1 MERNLSEA
9 RDFYVSMVRDKRYAL
24 MAGPFATHAEAL
36 QMVEP
41 VRKEAGR
48 LDPFADFDA
57 FGTCSMLRRSTNKDG
72 WLNVYVGAK
81 PRLMGAA

>member
-1 MERNLSEA
+1 MSDA
-9 RDFYVSMVRDKRYAL
+9 KDYYVSMKRDSHYAL
-24 MAGPFATHAEAL
+24 MAGPFATHEEAL

-41 VRKEAGR
+41 VRKEASR
-48 LDPFADFDA
+48 LDPFCDFDA

-81 PRLMGAA
+81 TRAA